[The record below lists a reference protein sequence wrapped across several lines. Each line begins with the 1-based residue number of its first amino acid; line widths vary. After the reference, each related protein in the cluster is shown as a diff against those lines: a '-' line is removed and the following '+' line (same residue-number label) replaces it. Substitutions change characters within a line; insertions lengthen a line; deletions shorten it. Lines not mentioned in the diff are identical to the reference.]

1 MSDALRQSARNLG
14 AVLAIGVGASC
25 VLGAALALA
34 QDESVPRWIAYM
46 LYIAGAIVVGFAFL
60 VNTPP
65 SPRKLAKQRTIDRAQ
80 ARVEGRDPDAVA
92 DDVPEKPFVS
102 ELVVLVAAGVALFAA
117 GMLLEMAT

>member
-34 QDESVPRWIAYM
+34 PAESVPRWIAYK
-46 LYIAGAIVVGFAFL
+46 LYRPGAILVRGAFVG
-60 VNTPP
+60 NTPP
-65 SPRKLAKQRTIDRAQ
+65 SPRHLANHRTIDRAQ

-102 ELVVLVAAGVALFAA
+102 ELVVLVVAGVALFAA